1 MQNDNR
7 NIRKGLVIVGGCL
20 VLCSAIALAAFWS
33 AKSSGSPTLATS
45 EVAAAASSITVQP
58 TAAPTATLTPEASA
72 VLPPLFQVEYG
83 TIEITPAERD
93 ALFADLEAIQQSVDF
108 YATFAEGFGAE
119 IDMAAAEKLLQIV
132 YQGRT
137 YDYYPVAAY
146 SSVAALEAAAME
158 YLSADFVAT
167 LLTLAQQGTDTQAP
181 YLIEQDGVLYGRYSQ
196 EMFEVQLIPSEMV
209 LVYASAGEA
218 TVLVPS
224 VNPFEG
230 DFTQTWYEVNAVQ
243 ENGRWVMDSW
253 LGENSAK
260 SYEETVHQYNTV
272 EDVKN
277 QIWQDIIQSW
287 EYPDTQYMADVNG
300 DGAGE
305 IFAFIVSEVEEQ
317 VDGMTVADL
326 WCYHDRTYE
335 KIKEVTVCSLSSNSD
350 DAPKWMTVGE
360 RELFAVMQTSMTWVW
375 TDVYTV
381 QDGAV
386 VAFEGI
392 GQSITQGDESLG
404 EDAGDFTIVVTAYD
418 SNYILNATGDGL
430 LYTGRTAKPYYLYWD
445 EENCTFR
452 EYGAIE
458 INQADLS
465 ALGMDA
471 DALETLLQAEG
482 EAHTVPMRM
491 DEIYQFA
498 NGKYKVNYSY
508 GTDEAAGCYYLALA
522 LEDGALVNETP
533 SENSGYYLPAVY
545 PAVAVYPTLA
555 QADLAD
561 YFTNAIAEEYGEMSG
576 MLSKDAMLTKTD
588 LDRDGCSELW
598 MMVEVYKYSVG
609 YVFELRADG
618 RVDIVGDLG
627 YSLPSAMQIGYHTAL
642 YPAQENVSDVL
653 YFKHE
658 EGFSVRAGNNITETF
673 FTTMQNN
680 QLVRNTLYSAVG
692 FEGVEDR
699 YQTDDTANAQTLTK
713 EEHEA
718 KQQEYLCGASG
729 SSAVN
734 IITVSEYV
742 QEGAL
747 ATAIDKLLA

>member
-7 NIRKGLVIVGGCL
+7 NIRTRSVFWGGG
-20 VLCSAIALAAFWS
+20 IALCATILLVAFCVTKPFAAPVDTAS
-33 AKSSGSPTLATS
+33 DVLNT
-45 EVAAAASSITVQP
+45 ASSIAAQP
-58 TAAPTATLTPEASA
+58 TAAPTATPTPEVSDA
-72 VLPPLFQVEYG
+72 LPPLFQVEYG

-93 ALFADLEAIQQSVDF
+93 VLFADLEAIQQSIDF
-108 YATFAEGFGAE
+108 YEACVEGFGAGVDTVE
-119 IDMAAAEKLLQIV
+119 AEKLLQIV
-132 YQGRT
+132 YQGTT
-137 YDYYPVAAY
+137 YDYYPVAEY
-146 SSVAALEAAAME
+146 SSVAALETAAME
-158 YLSADFVAT
+158 YLSADFVAA

-181 YLIEQDGVLYGRYSQ
+181 YFIEQDGVLYGRYSQ
-196 EMFEVQLIPSEMV
+196 EMVEVQLIPSEMV

-230 DFTQTWYEVNAVQ
+230 DFTQTWYEVNVVQ

-260 SYEETVHQYNTV
+260 IDVQTVYQHNTI

-300 DGAGE
+300 DGEGE
-305 IFAFIVSEVEEQ
+305 IFAFVVSEVEEQ
-317 VDGMTVADL
+317 VDGMTIADL

-335 KIKEVTVCSLSSNSD
+335 KIKEVTVCSLSPNSD

-404 EDAGDFTIVVTAYD
+404 EDAGDFTIVVAAYD

-445 EENCTFR
+445 EENCIFR
-452 EYGAIE
+452 EYGAIK
-458 INQADLS
+458 INQADLA

-471 DALETLLQAEG
+471 QALEALLQAEG
-482 EAHTVPMRM
+482 EADTVPLRM
-491 DEIYQFA
+491 DEIYQYA

-522 LEDGALVNETP
+522 LEDGALVNETL

-561 YFTNAIAEEYGEMSG
+561 YFTNAIAEEYGELSG
-576 MLSKDAMLTKTD
+576 MLSQDAMLTQTD
-588 LDRDGCSELW
+588 LDHDGCPELW

-618 RVDIVGDLG
+618 RVDVVGALG

-642 YPAQENVSDVL
+642 YSAQESLGDVL

-658 EGFSVRAGNNITETF
+658 EGFAVRTGNNITETF
-673 FTTMQNN
+673 FTLQDN
-680 QLVRNTLYSAVG
+680 QLVCNTLYASVG
-692 FEGVEDR
+692 FEGMADQ
-699 YQTDDTANAQTLTK
+699 YQTDDTANAQALTK
-713 EEHEA
+713 EEYEA
-718 KQQEYLCGASG
+718 KQQEYLCGASD
-729 SSAVN
+729 SSVVN
-734 IITVSEYV
+734 IITVSEYA
-742 QEGAL
+742 QEGTL